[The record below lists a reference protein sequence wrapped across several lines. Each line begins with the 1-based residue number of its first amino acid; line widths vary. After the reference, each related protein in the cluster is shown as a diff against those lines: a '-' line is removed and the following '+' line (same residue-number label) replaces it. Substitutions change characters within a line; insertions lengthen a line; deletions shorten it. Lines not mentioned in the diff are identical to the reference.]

1 MKGAIASVDV
11 FAAEADAPAGER
23 RRLTLT
29 VTAPERSEAADGWV
43 CRVAL
48 ADLHR
53 PIAVEGRDSVTAL
66 AGALDRAR
74 SWLAELSAQG
84 TTLFRDRTGESRF
97 ELG

>member
-1 MKGAIASVDV
+1 MKGAIASVEV
-11 FAAEADAPAGER
+11 FAAEAGAPSGER

-29 VTAPERSEAADGWV
+29 LTGPERSSDGNGWI

-48 ADLHR
+48 ADLQR
-53 PIAVEGRDSVTAL
+53 PTEVRGRDSVTAL
-66 AGALDRAR
+66 AAALGQAR
-74 SWLAELSAQG
+74 SWLDGLSAQG